1 MAITARSHGFFDN
14 AIVGWSHAARSDVT
28 YRKERCENVFAIFIL
43 IHLLS
48 LFLKTSLSNGSGNM
62 ALITKNVRDKG
73 TWE

>member
-28 YRKERCENVFAIFIL
+28 YSAAKIVFAIFIL
-43 IHLLS
+43 IYLLS

-62 ALITKNVRDKG
+62 A
-73 TWE
+73 